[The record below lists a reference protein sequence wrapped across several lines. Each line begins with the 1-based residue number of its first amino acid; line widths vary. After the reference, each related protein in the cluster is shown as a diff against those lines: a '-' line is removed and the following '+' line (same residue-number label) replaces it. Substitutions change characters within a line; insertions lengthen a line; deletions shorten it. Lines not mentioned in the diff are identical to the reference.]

1 MNIFMQELALN
12 PDCGVVRGA
21 QVITFFTMS
30 GLPTF
35 SSLNKAPWVR
45 PNDLTGLPS
54 LATLNTDDSSTV
66 SSHMSIPRVH
76 DSSRTARDTIGV
88 DQSRGSSRPKRKRPL
103 YSHDR
108 CFQCRERRLKVVGGR
123 WKNVTPATKV
133 GYLAPQYK
141 LFMST
146 RDREPSRFLL
156 SIQLLMQD
164 AEHLRKNCCKTA
176 CRRSPGVERF
186 LMTLLTTRTSAYSLL
201 DRRIA
206 ETCKQKA
213 SIGSVELHRLF
224 QTITQA
230 RLELSAFEALHM
242 LRLALSGCEVHTS
255 LESTDP
261 KALVHEVYVA
271 EVHPFLTG
279 FGDGTDNSD
288 SYIRRATEYAKELHA
303 TWFSILHLCER
314 EGLLATTWSN
324 LLHPFIHEFYF
335 RESDPLFQILYW
347 PKIKPLGIYWSQF
360 VLDSLGRTP
369 LHFATSL
376 LISNNSYFHDWIA
389 IFNVCESID
398 ATDNFGRTPLHI
410 ACAVDCCEDPDL
422 QLRVIGKLLEAAAKI
437 NIRDEYGLLAIEY
450 AVLGNRTEILE
461 VFHKAQRLETR
472 DILSAMT
479 DIRVAVKNACDVV
492 KGEITAT
499 NAPSLG
505 SGESVLGI
513 ELFDRATN
521 GWCVPP

>member
-1 MNIFMQELALN
+1 
-12 PDCGVVRGA
+12 
-21 QVITFFTMS
+21 
-30 GLPTF
+30 
-35 SSLNKAPWVR
+35 
-45 PNDLTGLPS
+45 
-54 LATLNTDDSSTV
+54 
-66 SSHMSIPRVH
+66 MSIPRVH

-108 CFQCRERRLKVVGGR
+108 CFQCRERRLKCEPEGRRWPLEKCDACDKSGLPCSPVQTLHEYKRQRTQSLSSQHTAPDAGRGTSPKELLQDCCVALGWCQMLDQVVR
-123 WKNVTPATKV
+123 VAKN
-133 GYLAPQYK
+133 
-141 LFMST
+141 
-146 RDREPSRFLL
+146 
-156 SIQLLMQD
+156 ID
-164 AEHLRKNCCKTA
+164 ASLRRIA

-450 AVLGNRTEILE
+450 AVLGNRTDILE